1 MSNDKVAATE
11 PVDTQGMSYLVSL
24 PRRIVTV
31 FVPLGV
37 FLIVLLF
44 PFYWM
49 VITTAMIGVSSG
61 SVT

>member
-1 MSNDKVAATE
+1 MN
-11 PVDTQGMSYLVSL
+11 YLVSL

-31 FVPLGV
+31 WLPLTV

-49 VITTAMIGVSSG
+49 
-61 SVT
+61 